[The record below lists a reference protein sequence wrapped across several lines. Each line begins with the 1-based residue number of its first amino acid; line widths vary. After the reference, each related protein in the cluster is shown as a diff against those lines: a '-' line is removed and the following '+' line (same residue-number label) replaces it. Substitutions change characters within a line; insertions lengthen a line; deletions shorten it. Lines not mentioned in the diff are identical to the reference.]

1 MLWLFLRQEQTK
13 NKNLSSWLH
22 FPMLLQA
29 PQKLWCTHSHTHTR
43 TSDCTVSTLE
53 CISFKCF
60 LYRNDTFNLNVTFME
75 SLIVSISVTYSVPV
89 ECANPRLTLQQKCWS
104 FCSWIYKAVYGLGWH
119 QDWQWRHSHCESIV
133 AGKLK

>member
-1 MLWLFLRQEQTK
+1 MLWLFLRQGKLKTRI
-13 NKNLSSWLH
+13 WVPDCT
-22 FPMLLQA
+22 FPCFS
-29 PQKLWCTHSHTHTR
+29 KLPKSCDTHTHTYTH
-43 TSDCTVSTLE
+43 TSDCIVSTLE

-60 LYRNDTFNLNVTFME
+60 LYRSDTFNLNVTFME

-89 ECANPRLTLQQKCWS
+89 ECANSRLTLQQKCWS